1 MKPRGISVDLASSLF
16 VLALVGVATAIVHV
30 SSIAVAASLS
40 VLLGLLLVGALEAV
54 HQATHNSLFSSRAAN
69 RWVGTALAMVLLIN
83 FVRYRAFHANHHAHT
98 ATPNDPE
105 RVLYEG
111 EGQGPWL
118 AWLLAPVFYLGFALA
133 IERSPYVAMRL
144 RGQARL
150 NRILLL
156 LFAAALIGLTVW
168 QPRTL
173 GLLYWLPLAC
183 FGWFDYLLNQAEHY
197 GMRELAPGE
206 DPADVTNNLLLPAPL
221 SWLFLHRNLHR
232 VHHVQPRTPWHLTAR
247 AYRAQGAPGLRFGD
261 FFSRFFAEGPRRW
274 GVR

>member
-1 MKPRGISVDLASSLF
+1 MRTQGISVDLASMLF
-16 VLALVGVATAIVHV
+16 VLSLVSVVVTIVLV
-30 SSIAVAASLS
+30 PFSAVAVGLS

-54 HQATHNSLFSSRAAN
+54 HQATHNSLFSSRVAN
-69 RWVGTALAMVLLIN
+69 RWVGTMLAMLLLIN

-111 EGQGPWL
+111 EGQVPLL
-118 AWLLAPVFYLGFALA
+118 AWAMAPVFYLGFALT
-133 IERSPYVAMRL
+133 IERSSYVAMRL
-144 RGQARL
+144 RGQARF
-150 NRILLL
+150 NRILLI
-156 LFAAALIGLTVW
+156 LFAIALIALTVW
-168 QPRTL
+168 QPLTL

-197 GMRELAPGE
+197 GMRELKPGE
-206 DPADVTNNLLLPAPL
+206 DPAEVTNNLLLPAFL

-232 VHHVQPRTPWHLTAR
+232 VHHIQPRTPWHLTVR
-247 AYRAQGAPGLRFGD
+247 AYRDQGQLGMRFSD
-261 FFSRFFAEGPRRW
+261 FFSRFLVEGPRLW